1 MDGGNIMHLRQNHT
15 IWLTLAAVAFTILF
29 ADGGRAQ
36 STTYPSKTIH
46 LVVGFAAGGGN
57 DLIARILAQE
67 LQTAMGQNVI
77 VENKVGAGGRIA
89 AEYVMSQPADGHTLL
104 IGASGAMAISP
115 AVIEKMPY
123 QTLRDFVPISMVAS
137 FPLLMVVG
145 PDHPAKTV
153 KDFVAWAKANPNQS
167 NYGTSSP
174 AFTLTVELLKLRSG
188 APITAIPYKS
198 GNEMVVS
205 VMGGNSSTT
214 IVDPPPAV
222 PQIKGGKLRGL
233 AVTSTKRMADL
244 PDVPTMPEA
253 GFPDVLVSLWSG
265 LFARAGTPPA
275 VANKL
280 EGEFQKIMQKADV
293 KEKFRQMATDPVG
306 GTSQEF
312 VDAIKK
318 ESKMWR
324 DVATAANLK
333 FE

>member
-1 MDGGNIMHLRQNHT
+1 MQARHNRAIG
-15 IWLTLAAVAFTILF
+15 LTLAAALLAVLVSGR
-29 ADGGRAQ
+29 ADAQ
-36 STTYPSKTIH
+36 STDYPSKTIH

-67 LQTAMGQNVI
+67 LQTSIGQSVI

-89 AEYVMSQPADGHTLL
+89 AEYVMGQPADGHTLL

-115 AVIEKMPY
+115 SVIDKMPY

-145 PDHPAKTV
+145 PEHPAKTV
-153 KDFVAWAKANPNQS
+153 KEFVAWAKANPNQS

-233 AVTSTKRMADL
+233 AVTSKKRMEDL

-265 LFARAGTPPA
+265 VFAPAGTPPA
-275 VANKL
+275 VVKKL

-312 VDAIKK
+312 VEAIKT